1 MKILLASL
9 GTAGDVNPFLAI
21 GADLLRHGHR
31 VELISSACFAPAAA
45 AAGLDFHAV
54 GAEQDF
60 DATFNHHFVWDPV
73 KGLGVMWRYLARP
86 ALEQCY
92 RRIEQ
97 VWREERCVV
106 LYSPFLMPAA
116 RIAAESLDVP
126 VISAYTAP
134 AMIRSSIP
142 PLSIAHWHMPRAV
155 PTALCRLGWHL
166 LDRARMQPLVLPALE
181 KLRGSLGL
189 APIDCSVFGQWIHA
203 PRLGLTLFPY
213 WYAAPAAD
221 WQQQIIEGG
230 FPIHD
235 GDALA
240 GLSPPMQEFLAAGAA
255 PVVISA
261 GSAMQ
266 QSPGFMLNA
275 VRACS
280 MLGRRAV
287 LLGRAGAQLEGQ
299 LPATVLRSDYE
310 PFGLLLGQAAL
321 LLHHGGIG
329 SSAQALRAAI
339 PQLVLPHAYDQFD
352 NAMRL
357 QRLGVARSLAP
368 ARTSTA
374 ALARQMSRLFDDS
387 GCHDATLAAARHLAA
402 DQPLQRIRAAIESLV

>member
-21 GADLLRHGHR
+21 GEDLQRHGHR
-31 VELISSACFAPAAA
+31 VELLSSACFAPAAA
-45 AAGLDFHAV
+45 AAGLDFCAV
-54 GAEQDF
+54 GAAQDF

-86 ALEQCY
+86 ALEHSY

-116 RIAAESLDVP
+116 RIASESLDVP
-126 VISAYTAP
+126 VISAYTSP
-134 AMIRSSIP
+134 AMIRSAIA
-142 PLSIAHWHMPRAV
+142 PLSIAHWHMPRGV
-155 PTALCRLGWHL
+155 PAALCRLGWHL
-166 LDRARMQPLVLPALE
+166 LDRFKMQPLALPALE
-181 KLRGSLGL
+181 ALRGSLGL
-189 APIDCSVFGQWIHA
+189 PALESSVFGQWIHA
-203 PRLGLTLFPY
+203 PRLGLTLFPR
-213 WYAAPAAD
+213 WYAPAAAD
-221 WQQQIIEGG
+221 WPAQIVEGG

-235 GDALA
+235 GDARN
-240 GLSPPMQEFLAAGAA
+240 GLSQPLQEFLAAGSA
-255 PVVISA
+255 PVIIST

-266 QSPGFMLNA
+266 QSPQFMLEA
-275 VRACS
+275 VRACE
-280 MLGRRAV
+280 LVGRRAV
-287 LLGRAGAQLEGQ
+287 LLGRAGAQLGKQ

-310 PFGLLLGQAAL
+310 PFGLLLSQASL

-329 SSAQALRAAI
+329 SSAQALRAGI

-357 QRLGVARSLAP
+357 QALGVARSVAP
-368 ARTSTA
+368 ARATA
-374 ALARQMSRLFDDS
+374 ATLARQMQRLFDDA
-387 GCHDATLAAARHLAA
+387 GCGEATRAAAQRIAA
-402 DQPLQRIRAAIESLV
+402 AQPLQRIRAAIESLA